1 MEMVASSSEAGSG
14 VTGRKKRG
22 LGVIT
27 DPKLEEEASCGPSH
41 LVLAELEEW

>member
-1 MEMVASSSEAGSG
+1 MEMVASSSEVGSG
-14 VTGRKKRG
+14 VTGQKKKE

-41 LVLAELEEW
+41 LALAELEEL